1 MTNTPRFTPP
11 VHSGGE
17 EPQVPPETPQT
28 RPTAEK
34 VTPSQQGQFK
44 GALERKTEKKEAKK
58 GGDVSEK
65 KTSTEG
71 GIFQLAST
79 RKTQGE
85 GGGSEM
91 GTGEEAGG
99 EGTGQGFL
107 PQKKA
112 TAAPTEEQV
121 VATGQ
126 IVGGQ
131 MAASQAQMV
140 SQAAAPV
147 EPSQAKPVAASPIGK
162 GEAPT
167 VRPTMPE
174 ASAAPK
180 AAISS
185 IQGGEERP
193 AFHKLVGEAAPK
205 TEEGKKETG
214 AEVMPQAAVGGKPVI
229 TPTLVAQAETPAA
242 PAQSSRAAMIQLIT
256 QAAEALATFVS
267 KDVTSTVVTIRQ
279 PPIFEGA
286 TLTVTEYSS
295 APKQF
300 NITFGNL
307 TPEARRMIESV
318 ANQQQLKQALVDR
331 GYTVQNILIE
341 ATPKKPETPIAPT
354 AASEGRGAEE
364 HERAGE
370 EGAGGG
376 SGEAEGGV
384 Y

>member
-11 VHSGGE
+11 VRSGGE
-17 EPQVPPETPQT
+17 EQQVPPETPQT

-58 GGDVSEK
+58 AGDISGK
-65 KTSTEG
+65 KTATEG
-71 GIFQLAST
+71 GIFQLASA

-91 GTGEEAGG
+91 GTGEEG
-99 EGTGQGFL
+99 EGAAGQGFM
-107 PQKKA
+107 PKKKA
-112 TAAPTEEQV
+112 STAPTEEQV

-131 MAASQAQMV
+131 MAASQAKIV
-140 SQAAAPV
+140 SQATAPV
-147 EPSQAKPVAASPIGK
+147 GPSQAKTVPTASVGQAEPSTSRTG
-162 GEAPT
+162 
-167 VRPTMPE
+167 
-174 ASAAPK
+174 PK
-180 AAISS
+180 TAVSS
-185 IQGGEERP
+185 VQGGEERP
-193 AFHKLVGEAAPK
+193 AFHKLVGETTEK
-205 TEEGKKETG
+205 TAEEGKKEAG
-214 AEVMPQAAVGGKPVI
+214 ATTVTPQVAVEKPVI
-229 TPTLVAQAETPAA
+229 TPTLAAQAETPAA

-295 APKQF
+295 APQQF

-307 TPEARRMIESV
+307 TPEARRIIESV
-318 ANQQQLKQALVDR
+318 TNQQQLKQALVDR

-341 ATPKKPETPIAPT
+341 ATSKKPEAQIAT
-354 AASEGRGAEE
+354 AATSEGREAEGQ
-364 HERAGE
+364 ERAGE

-376 SGEAEGGV
+376 AGETEGGV